1 MRIRV
6 WISVSWT
13 KSNKIEEGKVGEM
26 VVGEMGEKSAFAD
39 RDEETFKRF
48 RRTIGSFHEW
58 ADERLDPDLLAI
70 ATELLTAAGSAGCF
84 RTLDRQLGLYLLHAH
99 PICRVSFSLREEA
112 RVSHAGCQLGEC
124 PVPVPRSMLHN
135 CRNTWFFS
143 TLAIVEARRQI
154 VAVPAKLQNNT
165 NPCI

>member
-1 MRIRV
+1 MLLENGRIRP
-6 WISVSWT
+6 SV
-13 KSNKIEEGKVGEM
+13 E
-26 VVGEMGEKSAFAD
+26 
-39 RDEETFKRF
+39 DEETFKRF

-70 ATELLTAAGSAGCF
+70 ATELLTTAGSAGCF

-124 PVPVPRSMLHN
+124 PVPVALHR
-135 CRNTWFFS
+135 CTIAGTPDFFL
-143 TLAIVEARRQI
+143 TLAIVEPRREI
-154 VAVPAKLQNNT
+154 VVVPTKLQNN
-165 NPCI
+165 NRRVYKCRKNEKRNQRERERRI

>member
-1 MRIRV
+1 M
-6 WISVSWT
+6 
-13 KSNKIEEGKVGEM
+13 KNNKIKERKVGET
-26 VVGEMGEKSAFAD
+26 VVREWEKSAFVEN
-39 RDEETFKRF
+39 EETFKRF

-70 ATELLTAAGSAGCF
+70 ATELLTTAGSAGCF

-124 PVPVPRSMLHN
+124 PVPVAVHVAQLQEHLIFFYTRNRRGTPRNRS
-135 CRNTWFFS
+135 RS
-143 TLAIVEARRQI
+143 YEI
-154 VAVPAKLQNNT
+154 AK
-165 NPCI
+165 